1 VTIVFNKNRK
11 RAIFRAIFAAPA
23 IFAVA
28 AHGVTFG
35 VGASLLTRAAVRQ
48 SVSVP
53 AADSECQPVFGAG
66 DKLFVTPY
74 HMYMTETDPGV
85 DNGKAISSESVSM
98 GGLQYVLV
106 NRKWT
111 ASPLTVQEV
120 KQMELRNRRTATNQ
134 SCHYLRDEPVNG
146 EDASVYSAHS
156 ETTQGKNDNQL
167 WISKSRGLILR
178 QETDLDIGGGRPKT
192 HVSVRYDYSNVQK
205 PPL

>member
-1 VTIVFNKNRK
+1 MFNNNGK
-11 RAIFRAIFAAPA
+11 RAIFRMVFAALGIFAA
-23 IFAVA
+23 A
-28 AHGVTFG
+28 AYGVTLGAG
-35 VGASLLTRAAVRQ
+35 VSLRPRLSEPQSAAS
-48 SVSVP
+48 P
-53 AADSECQPVFGAG
+53 ATDSECQPVFAAG
-66 DKLFVTPY
+66 DKLFTTPY
-74 HMYMTETDPGV
+74 HMYMTETDPGA

-106 NRKWT
+106 NRKWS
-111 ASPLTVQEV
+111 ASPLTMQEV

-156 ETTQGKNDNQL
+156 ETAQGKNDNQL

-192 HVSVRYDYSNVQK
+192 HVSVHYDYSNVQK